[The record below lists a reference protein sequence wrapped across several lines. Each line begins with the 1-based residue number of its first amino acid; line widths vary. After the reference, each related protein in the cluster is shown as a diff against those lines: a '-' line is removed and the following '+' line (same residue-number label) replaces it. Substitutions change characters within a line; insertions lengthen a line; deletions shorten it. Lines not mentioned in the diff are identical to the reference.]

1 VTDPIVSPLS
11 LEEKLTLSP
20 AIGCPSASVTVAVAV
35 DVDDPFATIDDGTNP
50 TITPVAGPTVCT
62 NVPCPETC
70 GETELSVAVIVGD
83 PTVVELVIVAV
94 YVPSP

>member
-11 LEEKLTLSP
+11 VEEKLTASP

-35 DVDDPFATIDDGTNP
+35 LVEDPFATIDDGASP
-50 TITPVAGPTVCT
+50 TTTLVAGPTVCAKVAWPLT
-62 NVPCPETC
+62 L

-83 PTVVELVIVAV
+83 PTVVELVTVAV
-94 YVPSP
+94 